1 VRPFDDRGVFRPG
14 SDDGPLRILAVRA
27 AGITALSQ
35 GQKIVTQMI
44 GTIVLA
50 RLLTPADFGLLAMVT
65 TFSLLLMNFGLNGF
79 TEAIVQRD
87 TIDHTLASNLFWI
100 NTAVS
105 LALAT
110 GFGAG
115 GALLARFY
123 ADPRLT
129 GVALAM
135 ALTIVFTALSVVH
148 LALLKR
154 AMRFGAVSFN
164 DIIAQASAVIVSIVL
179 ARRGW
184 GYWALV
190 AGAIALPLAT
200 LAGAWLLCRWVPGPP
215 RRHQGTAA
223 STRFALTTYARF
235 AMNYLTRNLDNLLVG
250 WFFGPQSLGFYK
262 KAYDLFLLP
271 VSQLSTPLYAVA
283 VPTLSRLIG
292 DPDRYRRYILRIL
305 STLAFVSMGLGA
317 AMTLVG
323 RDVILL
329 LLGPA
334 WEPAGKIFMFFG
346 PGIGVMLI
354 YITHGWI
361 HLSLGRADRWFR
373 WGVAELIATALLF
386 GLGLRWGPVGIAGAW
401 VVSFWVLTIPALYY
415 AGEPA
420 HLRVAALVGA
430 VWKYALASA
439 LAGCA
444 AAALIWRVPVFAV
457 GSDPIQT
464 VSRIAGFSAVF
475 GVLYVAAVILLHG
488 GTAPLHEIADL
499 VRDVVVRRRQGGSAR
514 GLRVAFP
521 ATEEHALVP

>member
-1 VRPFDDRGVFRPG
+1 MRPFDDRGVFQPG
-14 SDDGPLRILAVRA
+14 SDEGALRVLAVRA

-79 TEAIVQRD
+79 TEAVVQRD
-87 TIDHTLASNLFWI
+87 TIDHALASNLFWI
-100 NTAVS
+100 NTAIS
-105 LALAT
+105 LALAIL
-110 GFGAG
+110 FGAG
-115 GALLARFY
+115 GPLLARLY

-135 ALTIVFTALSVVH
+135 ALTIVLTGLSVVH

-164 DIIAQASAVIVSIVL
+164 DITAQAIAVIVSIVL
-179 ARRGW
+179 AWRGW

-190 AGAIALPLAT
+190 AGAVVLPLAT
-200 LAGAWLLCRWVPGPP
+200 SAGAWVLCSWVPGRP
-215 RRHQGTAA
+215 RRQEGTAA
-223 STRFALTTYARF
+223 SARFALTTYARF
-235 AMNYLTRNLDNLLVG
+235 AMNYSTRNLDNLLVG

-283 VPTLSRLIG
+283 VPTLSRLID
-292 DPDRYRRYILRIL
+292 DPDRYRRYVLRIL
-305 STLAFVSMGLGA
+305 STVAFVSMGLGG
-317 AMTLVG
+317 AMTLIG

-373 WGVAELIATALLF
+373 WGIAELIATALLF

-415 AGEPA
+415 ASEPA
-420 HLRVAALVGA
+420 QLGVAALVGA
-430 VWKYALASA
+430 VWKYAIASA

-444 AAALIWRVPVFAV
+444 SAAFIWRVPVFAV
-457 GSDPIQT
+457 GSEPIPT
-464 VSRIAGFSAVF
+464 AGRIAEISALF
-475 GVLYVAAVILLHG
+475 GALYLAAVILLHG
-488 GTAPLHEIADL
+488 GTVPLHEIADL
-499 VRDVVVRRRQGGSAR
+499 VRDAVARRQQSRSGP
-514 GLRVAFP
+514 GLRAAFS
-521 ATEEHALVP
+521 TKERALVP